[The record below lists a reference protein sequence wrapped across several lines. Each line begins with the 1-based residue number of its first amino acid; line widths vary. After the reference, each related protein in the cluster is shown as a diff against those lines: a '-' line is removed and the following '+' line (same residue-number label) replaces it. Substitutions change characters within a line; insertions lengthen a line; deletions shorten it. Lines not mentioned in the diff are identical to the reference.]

1 MPRWEEQVT
10 NECSHEPGSDSHTV
24 TAPACAAGTIP
35 RIFPIPSGPRPP
47 SPSALPLYP
56 TYSHAPIQLPYFPTT
71 LLLYLTLSLLTLK
84 LPLLP
89 SIVKCRSF
97 RMCFINFY
105 LSQPCVQK
113 NNMLEYVS

>member
-56 TYSHAPIQLPYFPTT
+56 TYSHAVT
-71 LLLYLTLSLLTLK
+71 LLPHHTSTLSY
-84 LPLLP
+84 
-89 SIVKCRSF
+89 SFIVDTQAALASLHCEVPIISDV
-97 RMCFINFY
+97 
-105 LSQPCVQK
+105 LH
-113 NNMLEYVS
+113 